1 MYADV
6 VCFVFRESDSCLVI
20 RVESELATP
29 MGPDELV
36 DDDGEHIDDQDCN
49 DEYYYGWV
57 SL

>member
-29 MGPDELV
+29 MGLDELV
-36 DDDGEHIDDQDCN
+36 DDEGEHIDDQDCN
-49 DEYYYGWV
+49 
-57 SL
+57 

>member
-6 VCFVFRESDSCLVI
+6 FYFVFRESDSCLVI

-29 MGPDELV
+29 MGLEELV

-49 DEYYYGWV
+49 
-57 SL
+57 